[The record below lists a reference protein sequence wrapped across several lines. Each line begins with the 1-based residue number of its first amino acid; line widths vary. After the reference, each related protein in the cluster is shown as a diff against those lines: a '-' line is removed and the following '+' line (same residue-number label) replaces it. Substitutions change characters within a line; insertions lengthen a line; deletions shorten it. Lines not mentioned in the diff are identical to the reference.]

1 MNYKRI
7 YLDPSDEELWLDV
20 YVSHDTTENRKP
32 RSAVL
37 IFPGG
42 GYHGVS
48 PREAEPVALAFLARG
63 INAFVLNYRTCP
75 PSYVYPRQL
84 LDASMGILHIR
95 QNAEEYGIDPTR
107 VAVVGFS
114 AGGHLAGALAL
125 MHNEAEIID
134 TLAIEEGSNRPDAA
148 VLCYPVVTAYPP
160 THEGSFKNLLNKP
173 FEELT
178 DAERKKHSLEC
189 RVNENSPPM
198 FIWHTATDK
207 GVPARGSLLLAEKY
221 LEYGLPVTLRLYPT
235 GPHGLSLA
243 NRLTSGS
250 PAHEN
255 PIAARWVDETVEFL
269 EIIFKR

>member
-1 MNYKRI
+1 MNYKRL
-7 YLDPSDEELWLDV
+7 YLDPKDEKLWLDV
-20 YVSHDTTENRKP
+20 YVSHDTRENRDP

-42 GYHGVS
+42 GYHGCS
-48 PREAEPVALAFLARG
+48 HREAEPVALAFLARG

-75 PSYVYPRQL
+75 PDYLYPRQL
-84 LDASMGILHIR
+84 IDASMAILHIR
-95 QNAEEYGIDPTR
+95 ENAEEYGIDPTR

-114 AGGHLAGALAL
+114 AGGHLAGALSL
-125 MHNEAEIID
+125 MHNEPDLLEA
-134 TLAIEEGSNRPDAA
+134 LGIEEGSNRPDAA

-173 FEELT
+173 FEDLT
-178 DAERKKHSLEC
+178 DAEREKHSLER
-189 RVNENSPPM
+189 RVDENSPPM

-221 LEYGLPVTLRLYPT
+221 LEYGIPVTLRIYPT

-243 NRLTSGS
+243 NRITMNA
-250 PAHEN
+250 PTHVN
-255 PIAARWVDETVEFL
+255 PIAARWVDEAVEFL
-269 EIIFKR
+269 ELIFEK